1 MESRTKRFVIGLILV
16 ILAIALAY
24 GGYRLLH
31 DNIPEPGI
39 NTGSGTV
46 ADFVPPFPHALT
58 LIYVMFLLAFI
69 FLLSGILLMACIPCY
84 SRVSNMGIMMGANK
98 GGNS

>member
-31 DNIPEPGI
+31 DNIPEPGLD
-39 NTGSGTV
+39 TGSGTV
-46 ADFVPPFPHALT
+46 AGFVPPFPHA
-58 LIYVMFLLAFI
+58 
-69 FLLSGILLMACIPCY
+69 
-84 SRVSNMGIMMGANK
+84 
-98 GGNS
+98 